1 MSRRAK
7 RNPELRPISASTIV
21 LGILTVLFVAMR
33 LFTAWI
39 MRFEVNGDLAIVQM
53 MVRDMASG
61 GPIPAFFSGQAYMGS
76 LEPIANAVFH
86 LLFGRTNFGTA
97 LGTAF
102 FMALAVIAV
111 ARMARRAGGE
121 WAAVAALAFLVLG
134 PMPFV
139 HYAISPRGGYGVL
152 LFTTAALLD
161 VGAKLICEERD
172 SGRCGFRPALMAGL
186 LVGIGFWCNQL
197 VFPATAAVAFAI
209 LLFAP
214 RLLSRPRL
222 WFGGIIGFAIGSA
235 PFWTWN
241 ARNGWESF
249 QMAGSLV
256 FDYVV
261 AGRNLTLLVAERW
274 PALFGVNPP
283 YASRLSATAIMAAS
297 VILPAL
303 ALRVF
308 APLPRRIHPD
318 ERPLPPGAK
327 VQLSLCLFFL
337 AFFLGCFL
345 CSHFALSGSPRYLL
359 PVVPVFAVLAGAA
372 CTSIRFRSANFLGI
386 ALLSLLVVWQFRQLP
401 NLVAKGIRD
410 SAKTAGYR
418 EAAEYLAGKGTDVA
432 YCAFRHNS
440 LNLSGGGVA
449 FTDSNLERVP
459 AFRRR
464 AELADTPAVVD
475 DFLGIARWAVAS
487 GGSICATNV
496 GGLRIATDIVPPP
509 YNVVELPIGQADV
522 LVNGHSVDDA
532 LNDRDFVTAWELD
545 GNRGEIEISL
555 GESRPVCGVRCLV
568 SGFDGDGNLRV
579 FGRDSPDAPFHPLA
593 PSVPNVAC
601 RWSGPRFYPDPFCQ
615 IMESRFQSSDV
626 ESVRIVFNF
635 NVTDGAIRK
644 VREVQVLTPS
654 TAESP
659 ASPTEWHAA
668 VGSLVDTLRRHG
680 VNRLYASR
688 WIANAVSEK
697 TDGSIWTNYDPDLH
711 PKATGAPNPRTRP
724 KPVVLDG
731 FTALLV
737 SPSGAPAMRIALE
750 KSWIKMREVH
760 AGSLGILFIT
770 ESIQIF
776 PQGLG
781 DPIGFIFDPDC
792 PAFFPSADWEE
803 LVFEEPPNV
812 PNLVLPDYPPTVP
825 WLRLSLELHPT
836 DNEAVSLRQAL
847 DVLTEPMLGGD
858 ARFADIH
865 VWRGVRVLDYGVR
878 ALPGGFVRLRHYW
891 SSPRR
896 ALPDGRLRAFVHF
909 IGPDGYRFQD
919 DFALDIPPEGP
930 DTTGREEMVPLS
942 IVPDSVL
949 NGSVPHSRYLAI
961 RHLFGR
967 LAASVLNGSVPHS
980 RYPVNA
986 EVLWHVD
993 RRVAIPE
1000 DAPPG
1005 IYEMRV
1011 GLYDAVFS
1019 SKRLHIDTRLP
1030 HRRNAVI
1037 TSPVFAVFSKDSKDA
1052 TP

>member
-1 MSRRAK
+1 MSER
-7 RNPELRPISASTIV
+7 RPISASTIA
-21 LGILTVLFVAMR
+21 LGLLAALFVAMR
-33 LFTAWI
+33 ALTAWI

-53 MVRDMASG
+53 MVRDMVSG
-61 GPIPAFFSGQAYMGS
+61 GSIPAFFYGQAYMGS
-76 LEPIANAVFH
+76 LEPIVNAVFH

-102 FMALAVIAV
+102 FMALAAV
-111 ARMARRAGGE
+111 ATVRMARRAGGG
-121 WAAVAALAFLVLG
+121 WAAVAALAFLVVG

-152 LFTTAALLD
+152 LFTSACLLD

-172 SGRCGFRPALMAGL
+172 NGRCGFRPALMAGL

-197 VFPATAAVAFAI
+197 VFPAAAAVAVCI
-209 LLFAP
+209 LFFAP
-214 RLLSRPRL
+214 RLLSRFRL
-222 WFGGIIGFAIGSA
+222 WLGGIIGFAIGSA
-235 PFWTWN
+235 PFWIWN
-241 ARNGWESF
+241 TRNGWESF

-256 FDYVV
+256 FDPAV
-261 AGRNLTLLVAERW
+261 AGRNLILLVSERW
-274 PALFGVNPP
+274 PMLFGVNPP
-283 YASRLSATAIMAAS
+283 YASRPLAAAIMAAS
-297 VILPAL
+297 IILPAL
-303 ALRVF
+303 ALRIF

-327 VQLSLCLFFL
+327 VQLLLCLFFL

-359 PVVPVFAVLAGAA
+359 PVVPVFAVLAGVG
-372 CTSIRFRSANFLGI
+372 CTSTRFRKANFLGL
-386 ALLSLLVVWQFRQLP
+386 ALLVFLVGWQIRQLP
-401 NLVAKGIRD
+401 NLSAKGRRD
-410 SAKTAGYR
+410 ATRTARYS
-418 EAAEYLAGKGTDVA
+418 EAADYLAGKGTDVA

-440 LNLSGGGVA
+440 MNLCGDGIA
-449 FTDSNLERVP
+449 FTDSDRERVP

-475 DFLGIARWAVAS
+475 DFLGIVRWAVAS
-487 GGSICATNV
+487 GGSIHATKV

-509 YNVVELPIGQADV
+509 YNVDELPIGQANV
-522 LVNGHSVDDA
+522 SANGHAVGGR

-545 GNRGEIEISL
+545 GNQGEIEISL
-555 GESRPVCGVRCLV
+555 GEPRPVCGVRCLV
-568 SGFDGDGNLRV
+568 SGFGGEGSLRV
-579 FGRDSPDAPFHPLA
+579 FGRDSPDTSFHPLA
-593 PSVPNVAC
+593 PTVPNVAC

-615 IMESRFQSSDV
+615 IMESRFPPSAV
-626 ESVRIVFNF
+626 ESVRIVFNS

-644 VREVQVLTPS
+644 VREVQILTPS

-659 ASPTEWHAA
+659 ATPAEWHAA
-668 VGSLVDTLRRHG
+668 VDSLVDTLRRHG

-688 WIANAVSEK
+688 WIADVVSER
-697 TDGSIWTNYDPDLH
+697 TEGSIWTNYDPDLH
-711 PKATGAPNPRTRP
+711 PKATGAPNPRARP

-770 ESIQIF
+770 ESIQVF

-781 DPIGFIFDPDC
+781 DPIGFIFDSDC

-803 LVFEEPPNV
+803 LVLEEPPNV
-812 PNLVLPDYPPTVP
+812 PNLVLPDYPSTVP
-825 WLRLSLELHPT
+825 WLRLSLELHPA

-847 DVLTEPMLGGD
+847 DILTEPMLGGE
-858 ARFADIH
+858 ARFADTH

-909 IGPDGYRFQD
+909 VGPDGYRFQD

-930 DTTGREEMVPLS
+930 DTTGREGMVPLS
-942 IVPDSVL
+942 MVSDSVL
-949 NGSVPHSRYLAI
+949 NGSVPY
-961 RHLFGR
+961 
-967 LAASVLNGSVPHS
+967 S

-993 RRVAIPE
+993 RRIAIPE

-1005 IYEMRV
+1005 LYEMRV

-1019 SKRLHIDTRLP
+1019 SKRLHIDTRHP

-1037 TSPVFAVFSKDSKDA
+1037 TSPVFAVSSKDSKDA

>member
-1 MSRRAK
+1 MRRRAK
-7 RNPELRPISASTIV
+7 RMSDRRPVATSTIV
-21 LGILTVLFVAMR
+21 LGLLAALFVAMR
-33 LFTAWI
+33 FITAWI

-61 GPIPAFFSGQAYMGS
+61 GSIPAFFYGQAYMGS
-76 LEPIANAVFH
+76 LEPIANAASH
-86 LLFGRTNFGTA
+86 ILFGRTNFGTA

-102 FMALAVIAV
+102 FMALAAIATV
-111 ARMARRAGGE
+111 RMARRAGGG
-121 WAAVAALAFLVLG
+121 WAAVAALAFLVVG

-139 HYAISPRGGYGVL
+139 HYAVSPRGGYGVL
-152 LFTTAALLD
+152 LFTSAWLLD

-172 SGRCGFRPALMAGL
+172 NGRRGFSPSLLAGL

-197 VFPATAAVAFAI
+197 VFPAAAAVAVGI
-209 LLFAP
+209 LFFAP
-214 RLLSRPRL
+214 RLLCRPRFWL
-222 WFGGIIGFAIGSA
+222 GGIIGFAIGSA
-235 PFWTWN
+235 PFWIWN

-256 FDYVV
+256 LDPAV
-261 AGRNLTLLVAERW
+261 AGRNLVLLVSERW
-274 PALFGVNPP
+274 PMLFGVNPP
-283 YASRLSATAIMAAS
+283 YASRPLAAAIMAAS
-297 VILPAL
+297 IILPAL

-359 PVVPVFAVLAGAA
+359 PVVPVFAVLAGAS
-372 CTSIRFRSANFLGI
+372 CTSTRFRKANFLGM
-386 ALLSLLVVWQFRQLP
+386 ALLVFLVGWQVRQLP
-401 NLVAKGIRD
+401 NLSAKGRRD
-410 SAKTAGYR
+410 AARTARYS
-418 EAAEYLAGKGTDVA
+418 EAADYLAGKGTDVA

-440 LNLSGGGVA
+440 MNLCGDGIA
-449 FTDSNLERVP
+449 FTDSDRERVP

-475 DFLGIARWAVAS
+475 DFLGIARWAAAS
-487 GGSICATNV
+487 GGSVSARKV

-509 YNVVELPIGQADV
+509 YNVDELPIGQADV
-522 LVNGHSVDDA
+522 SVNGCSAGGVLA
-532 LNDRDFVTAWELD
+532 DRDFVSARELD
-545 GNRGEIEISL
+545 GGRGEIEICL
-555 GESRPVCGVRCLV
+555 GEPRPVCGVRFLV
-568 SGFDGDGNLRV
+568 SGFGGEGSLRV
-579 FGRDSPDAPFHPLA
+579 FGRDSRGAPFHPLA
-593 PSVPNVAC
+593 PAVPNVAC

-615 IMESRFQSSDV
+615 IMESRFRPSTV
-626 ESVRIVFNF
+626 ESVRILFHS

-644 VREVQVLTPS
+644 VREVQILTPS

-659 ASPTEWHAA
+659 ATPAEWHAA
-668 VGSLVDTLRRHG
+668 VGSLVDTLRRQG

-688 WIANAVSEK
+688 WIADAVSEK
-697 TDGSIWTNYDPDLH
+697 TDGAIWTNYDPNLH

-792 PAFFPSADWEE
+792 PTFFPSADWEE
-803 LVFEEPPNV
+803 LVLEEPPNV
-812 PNLVLPDYPPTVP
+812 PNLILPVYPPTVP
-825 WLRLSLELHPT
+825 WLRFSLELHPG

-847 DVLTEPMLGGD
+847 DLLTEPVLGGE
-858 ARFADIH
+858 ARFADLH
-865 VWRGVRVLDYGVR
+865 AWRGARILDDG
-878 ALPGGFVRLRHYW
+878 APACPGGAVRLRHYW

-896 ALPDGRLRAFVHF
+896 ALPDGHLRAFVHF
-909 IGPDGYRFQD
+909 AGPDGYRFQD

-930 DTTGREEMVPLS
+930 DTTGREGMVPLS
-942 IVPDSVL
+942 AVASDSVL
-949 NGSVPHSRYLAI
+949 NGSVPY
-961 RHLFGR
+961 G
-967 LAASVLNGSVPHS
+967 

-993 RRVAIPE
+993 RRIAIPE

-1005 IYEMRV
+1005 LYEMRV

-1019 SKRLHIDTRLP
+1019 SKRLRIDTRLP

-1037 TSPVFAVFSKDSKDA
+1037 TSPVFAISSKDSKDA